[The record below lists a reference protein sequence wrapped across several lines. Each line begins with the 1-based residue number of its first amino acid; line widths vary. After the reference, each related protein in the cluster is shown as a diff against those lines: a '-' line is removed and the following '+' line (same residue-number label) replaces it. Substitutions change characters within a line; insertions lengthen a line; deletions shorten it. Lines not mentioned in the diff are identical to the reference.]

1 MHDHVPT
8 LRARHLGR
16 LLQDAL
22 TEAGVSASHVAE
34 RLGWSPSKI
43 SRILSGKRR
52 AAPAHITAILALC
65 GVKAHRWDAYLALAV
80 EPDNQV
86 WWQDHG
92 GALPVRLPARD
103 DIEDA
108 ATTIAC
114 YANGIVP
121 DLLTVERYRRAV
133 LRSVHTGPDD
143 DVEGRIADTSRR
155 KRILDRPSPPH
166 VVVYLDEYA
175 LTRTGAGDDIM
186 REQIHHLLRMA
197 IRPTVQ
203 LRIVPAD
210 AATGDIKPF
219 TLFRFADF
227 PTVVF
232 LEFPT
237 SVAFLE
243 RAASVATYDEVLTTL
258 GRTALDETATR
269 ARLADLGRRRDP
281 RMAPAPGA
289 VAQPAHLV
297 PDEPT
302 ASR

>member
-1 MHDHVPT
+1 MHDQVPT

-22 TEAGVSASHVAE
+22 TEAGVSASRVAE

-65 GVKAHRWDAYLALAV
+65 GVKANRWDAYLSLAV
-80 EPDNQV
+80 DPDNEV

-92 GALPVRLPARD
+92 GTLPARLPARD

-114 YANGIVP
+114 YAYGIVP

-133 LRSVHTGPDD
+133 LASVHTGPDID
-143 DVEGRIADTSRR
+143 DRLADTSRR
-155 KRILDRPSPPH
+155 KRILDRPNPPQ

-175 LTRTGAGDDIM
+175 LTRTGAGDDVM

-197 IRPTVQ
+197 IRPTVG
-203 LRIVPAD
+203 LRIVPAN

-219 TLFRFADF
+219 TLFRFADL

-243 RAASVATYDEVLTTL
+243 RAASIATYDEVLATL
-258 GRTALDETATR
+258 SRTALDEASTR
-269 ARLADLGRRRDP
+269 TRLADLGRRRDP
-281 RMAPAPGA
+281 RMAPVSGA
-289 VAQPAHLV
+289 VARLV
-297 PDEPT
+297 ADEPT
-302 ASR
+302 ARR

>member
-1 MHDHVPT
+1 MFDHLPT

-22 TEAGVSASHVAE
+22 TEAGVSASQVAD

-43 SRILSGKRR
+43 SRILSGKRH
-52 AAPAHITAILALC
+52 AVPAHITAILALC
-65 GVKAHRWDAYLALAV
+65 GVKAPRWDAYLSLAAD
-80 EPDNQV
+80 PDNPV

-92 GALPVRLPARD
+92 GAVPVRLPVRD
-103 DIEDA
+103 DLEHA

-121 DLLTVERYRRAV
+121 DLLCVESYRRAV

-143 DVEGRIADTSRR
+143 DVDGRVADTSLRQ
-155 KRILDRPSPPH
+155 RILDRPGPPRL
-166 VVVYLDEYA
+166 VVYLDEYVLA
-175 LTRTGAGDDIM
+175 RTGAGDDIM

-197 IRPTVQ
+197 IRPAVQ
-203 LRIVPAD
+203 LRIVPAA

-219 TLFRFADF
+219 TLFRFADY
-227 PTVVF
+227 PPVVF

-243 RAASVATYDEVLTTL
+243 RETSVATYDEVLAAL
-258 GRTALDETATR
+258 GRTALDEATTR
-269 ARLADLGRRRDP
+269 TRLADLGRHRDP
-281 RMAPAPGA
+281 RTNPVTGA
-289 VAQPAHLV
+289 VGQPA
-297 PDEPT
+297 T
-302 ASR
+302 GR